1 MAWRRIH
8 SYVLFLF
15 TLVWLV
21 ASSLAAASEHHGQ
34 VTFGDLPVPG
44 ATVTATQ
51 GSTQLVTTTD
61 QQGLYSFPD
70 LKDGKWAIE
79 VEMTGFSTIKQ
90 DVAIGPNSAA
100 AKWELKL
107 LPLDQINA
115 RIKPLPGK
123 QIVATQ
129 AKTEPATPPGSDNPE
144 KEPSREDLS
153 QRAADGFLI
162 NGSTDERRRLT
173 VCAIFR
179 FR

>member
-15 TLVWLV
+15 TLAWLV

-70 LKDGKWAIE
+70 LKDGKWTIE

-107 LPLDQINA
+107 LPLDQIKA
-115 RIKPLPGK
+115 QIKPLPGK
-123 QIVATQ
+123 RNRCHTSQDRA
-129 AKTEPATPPGSDNPE
+129 SDA
-144 KEPSREDLS
+144 RG
-153 QRAADGFLI
+153 Q
-162 NGSTDERRRLT
+162 
-173 VCAIFR
+173 
-179 FR
+179 